1 MAFDG
6 MITKAIT
13 TELSYS
19 ILEGKINK
27 IYQPNKNEILLGIY
41 AGGKNLA
48 LAICIDSTNYRM
60 HLTTNAKPNPMNAAN
75 FCMLL
80 RKHIIGYRIKQIQMN
95 GLERI
100 VTIHLE
106 GYNELNDLTN
116 KKLIIELMG
125 KHSNI
130 ILVNDKDFIIES
142 LRHLD
147 ITSHSYRDI
156 LPAHAYIYPQNE
168 KVDFLAI
175 PSFEQFKQVLSTGM
189 EEKNLDKLIA
199 NTFVGFSYSFV
210 NSLLQKL
217 QIDSIIYTEEQLE
230 KVYHY
235 LVDFIHKIQ
244 TNEVSITII
253 TNEKGKKDYILD
265 TSKKQNPLF
274 NNFVLDDYYFQKE
287 QQDNFTSYRNQVLKL
302 ILTTLS
308 KYTNRLKSI
317 NQKLEDCE
325 NRDRYQLYGELI
337 TANLYRIP
345 NNHNQ
350 KEITLEN
357 YYDNNSPIK
366 IPLDNT
372 ISVSNNAKKFF
383 KKYTKLKNALEIVS
397 LQKKDTERELDYIG
411 SVIYELEN
419 SKTIADVNEIYSE
432 IADNNIFKDFLHTK
446 KEKNLKKGKKT
457 KDKEAIS
464 MPKEYIVDGFTIL
477 VGKNNKQN
485 DYLTTK
491 LADKTDLWFH
501 TKDIHGSHV
510 ILKNNNEKEITN
522 PLLETCASLAAYHSK
537 AKLSSNV
544 PVDYCYVKYVK
555 KPSGSK
561 PGMVIYT
568 NNKTLYVNPK
578 NLD

>member
-13 TELSYS
+13 TELSDY
-19 ILEGKINK
+19 ILQGKINK
-27 IYQPNKNEILLGIY
+27 VYQPNKNEIILGLY

-48 LAICIDSTNYRM
+48 LAICIDANNYRM
-60 HLTTNAKPNPMNAAN
+60 HLTTTAKPNPMNALN

-80 RKHIIGYRIKQIQMN
+80 RKHIIGYRIKQIEMT
-95 GLERI
+95 GLERV
-100 VTIHLE
+100 VTLHLE

-130 ILVNDKDFIIES
+130 ILVNDKNFIIES

-156 LPAHAYIYPQNE
+156 LPAHAYTYPQNE
-168 KVDFLAI
+168 KKDFLTILTFDEFQEA
-175 PSFEQFKQVLSTGM
+175 LSTSM
-189 EEKNLDKLIA
+189 EEKNLDKLIV
-199 NTFVGFSYSFV
+199 NTFVGFSYPFMHF
-210 NSLLQKL
+210 LLQKL
-217 QIDSIIYTEEQLE
+217 KIDPIVYTEEQLTYL
-230 KVYHY
+230 YHY
-235 LVDFIHKIQ
+235 LVEFIHKIE
-244 TNEVSITII
+244 TNEVSITLF
-253 TNEKGKKDYILD
+253 TNDRGKKDYLLD
-265 TSKKQNPLF
+265 SSETKQSLAI
-274 NNFVLDDYYFQKE
+274 NFAVDDFYYQKE
-287 QQDNFTSYRNQVLKL
+287 QTDSFTAYRNQLLRL
-302 ILTTLS
+302 ILSTLT

-317 NQKLEDCE
+317 NQKLKDCE
-325 NRDRYQLYGELI
+325 NRDKYQLYGELI
-337 TANLYRIP
+337 TANLYHIK
-345 NNHNQ
+345 NHNQ
-350 KEITLEN
+350 EEITLDN
-357 YYDNNSPIK
+357 YYDNNKPIT

-372 ISVSNNAKKFF
+372 ISVPNNAKKFF
-383 KKYTKLKNALEIVS
+383 KKYTKFKNALEIVS
-397 LQKKDTERELDYIG
+397 IQKKETEKELDYIE

-419 SKTIADVNEIYSE
+419 SKTIEDVNEIYNE
-432 IADNNIFKDFLHTK
+432 IAESSIFKDILHSK
-446 KEKNLKKGKKT
+446 KEKNPKKRKKA
-457 KDKEAIS
+457 KDKETIS
-464 MPKEYIVDGFTIL
+464 MPKEYIVDGFTIF

-491 LADKTDLWFH
+491 LANKTDLWFH

-510 ILKNNNEKEITN
+510 ILKNNGEKEITDN
-522 PLLETCASLAAYHSK
+522 ILETCASLAAYYSK

-568 NNKTLYVNPK
+568 NNKTLYVTPK